1 IASENVHILDPFTG
15 TGTFVVRTLTY
26 LKDQLDNGEIS
37 LADITRKY
45 MKELHANE
53 IILLSYYIAAINI
66 ESTFDEING
75 DEYTYMP
82 FEGIV
87 LTDTFESTENEDTLD
102 DEYFG
107 TNDERLKCQKQLPIT
122 VIIGNPPY
130 SKNKSTAND
139 FTSVQKYPR
148 LYDSIKNT
156 YAKETDATLKNSL
169 KDPYIRALRW
179 STDRL
184 SENGVIGFI
193 TNNGYIDSPSLN
205 GVRRILHQEFNYIYV
220 IDLKG
225 EVRGLS
231 PEAVKRQGKNIFD
244 I

>member
-1 IASENVHILDPFTG
+1 TPIEVVDFIIKSVDDVLKKHFGKSIASENVHILDPFTG

-107 TNDERLKCQKQLPIT
+107 TNDERLKCQKQL
-122 VIIGNPPY
+122 
-130 SKNKSTAND
+130 
-139 FTSVQKYPR
+139 
-148 LYDSIKNT
+148 
-156 YAKETDATLKNSL
+156 
-169 KDPYIRALRW
+169 
-179 STDRL
+179 
-184 SENGVIGFI
+184 
-193 TNNGYIDSPSLN
+193 
-205 GVRRILHQEFNYIYV
+205 
-220 IDLKG
+220 
-225 EVRGLS
+225 
-231 PEAVKRQGKNIFD
+231 
-244 I
+244 